1 MTMRLVLRAVLSA
14 AAFVFLVSTAQ
25 AATEIGKVVAVAG
38 SPTASGPGG
47 DRKLSAGSAVFEDDK
62 VTVGGAGNAQIILN
76 DNTRLVVGP
85 GSALVLD
92 RFLMKGGSSAQKVAI
107 KTLRGTFRFIT
118 GKSPKSAYQIST
130 SSATIGIRG
139 TGFDFSDKSRTSVA
153 VMDGTVSLCDK
164 LSKKDCVEL
173 TETCEVG
180 YAGSGDSA
188 EQTGADA
195 GTTIINNLPY
205 VLNQSPLRTQFHL
218 KTNRCSSNVS
228 KAMKKAA
235 NPGGSNQNKPRSGD
249 GQKKGNRDECPM
261 YECG

>member
-92 RFLMKGGSSAQKVAI
+92 RFLMKTRVA
-107 KTLRGTFRFIT
+107 TV
-118 GKSPKSAYQIST
+118 
-130 SSATIGIRG
+130 GIRG
-139 TGFDFSDKSRTSVA
+139 SGNVLFA
-153 VMDGTVSLCDK
+153 GTADDCDPSKVGAGK
-164 LSKKDCVEL
+164 LSQRIERTRKISDGLYRWVNK
-173 TETCEVG
+173 
-180 YAGSGDSA
+180 AKRN
-188 EQTGADA
+188 GAKQFQ
-195 GTTIINNLPY
+195 Y
-205 VLNQSPLRTQFHL
+205 VR
-218 KTNRCSSNVS
+218 
-228 KAMKKAA
+228 
-235 NPGGSNQNKPRSGD
+235 
-249 GQKKGNRDECPM
+249 
-261 YECG
+261 